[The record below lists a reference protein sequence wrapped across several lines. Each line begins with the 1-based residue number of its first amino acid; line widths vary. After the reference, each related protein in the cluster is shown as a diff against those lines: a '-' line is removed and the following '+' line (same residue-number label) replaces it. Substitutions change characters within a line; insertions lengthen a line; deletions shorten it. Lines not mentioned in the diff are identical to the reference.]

1 MFEHQMFPHLGIT
14 MTSRRATLHPGR
26 LVSCAMVTGRMV
38 MIAVQRGWRK
48 LLSAYTPNGTM
59 PWLVC
64 IACVVGVVSISAC
77 RPAGQGYRVVVSD
90 FMEFED
96 LFTPIDTVR
105 LDASVL
111 IGSITFLDKSDQG
124 QILVTDREARA
135 IHVFSSSGRHLRML
149 EITQC
154 NPEDTGRL
162 LSTRFLKNGS
172 MIATTTQ
179 GVYVLNANGSCQRR
193 LLELPPNRPS
203 FCERQDT
210 VYLLNPRVRPLP
222 QLHAYS
228 IESGG
233 VRVYDL
239 RKPRFPRT
247 TALRGGSEGRGI
259 ACFDRGVFYRYAESS
274 DGEPL
279 WPGNDLVL
287 HQPKSYR
294 PPERDITSQGMGD
307 IISDLLQLEREF
319 TYSSGIYELDENHR
333 MIMTR
338 SGYPAEF
345 NLNIVNMDTETSV
358 SAVLDPEVGIS
369 AAKDGLVYSTGDY
382 EILPSGE
389 TGNRMLEVRQF
400 HPFE

>member
-1 MFEHQMFPHLGIT
+1 
-14 MTSRRATLHPGR
+14 
-26 LVSCAMVTGRMV
+26 
-38 MIAVQRGWRK
+38 MIAVQWGLRK
-48 LLSAYTPNGTM
+48 LLPAYTANGM
-59 PWLVC
+59 LPWLACV
-64 IACVVGVVSISAC
+64 ACVVGLVCISAC
-77 RPAGQGYRVVVSD
+77 QPAGQGYRVVESD
-90 FMEFED
+90 FMKFED
-96 LFTPIDTVR
+96 LFTPIDTIR

-111 IGSITFLDKSDQG
+111 IGSISFLDMSDRG
-124 QILVTDREARA
+124 QFLVTDSEARA
-135 IHVFSSSGRHLRML
+135 IYVFSSSGRHLRTL

-179 GVYVLNANGSCQRR
+179 GVYVLNANGSCQKR

-228 IESGG
+228 IESGA
-233 VRVYDL
+233 VRDYNL
-239 RKPRFPRT
+239 KKPRFPRT
-247 TALRGGSEGRGI
+247 TGVKRGWPGRAV
-259 ACFDRGVFYRYAESS
+259 ACFDQGVFYRYAESS

-294 PPERDITSQGMGD
+294 PPERDLTSQGMGD
-307 IISDLLQLEREF
+307 IISDLRQLYREF

-333 MIMTR
+333 MIR
-338 SGYPAEF
+338 FGYPAEF
-345 NLNIVNMDTETSV
+345 NLSIINMDTETSV
-358 SAVLDPEVGIS
+358 STVLDPDVGIS
-369 AAKDGLVYSTGDY
+369 LAKDGLVYSTGDY

-389 TGNRMLEVRQF
+389 MGNRMLEVRQF
-400 HPFE
+400 HSFESSHSEIRK

>member
-1 MFEHQMFPHLGIT
+1 
-14 MTSRRATLHPGR
+14 
-26 LVSCAMVTGRMV
+26 
-38 MIAVQRGWRK
+38 MIAVQREWRN
-48 LLSAYTPNGTM
+48 LVPAYTANGTL

-64 IACVVGVVSISAC
+64 VTSVLGLVCVSAC
-77 RPAGQGYRVVVSD
+77 RPAGQGSRLVESD

-96 LFTPIDTVR
+96 LFAPIDTVR

-111 IGSITFLDKSDQG
+111 IGSINFLDISDQG
-124 QILVTDREARA
+124 QFLVTDREARA
-135 IHVFSSSGRHLRML
+135 IYVFSSSGSHLRTL

-154 NPEDTGRL
+154 NPEDTGSV

-172 MIATTTQ
+172 MIATTSQ
-179 GVYVLNANGSCQRR
+179 GVYAFNADGSCQKR
-193 LLELPPNRPS
+193 LLELPPNRSS
-203 FCERQDT
+203 FCERRDT

-222 QLHAYS
+222 QIHAYS
-228 IESGG
+228 IESGT
-233 VRVYDL
+233 VRDYDL

-247 TALRGGSEGRGI
+247 TALRRGLEGRGI

-279 WPGNDLVL
+279 WLENDLVL

-294 PPERDITSQGMGD
+294 PPERDLTSQGMGD

-345 NLNIVNMDTETSV
+345 NLNIINMDTETSV
-358 SAVLDPEVGIS
+358 STVLDPDVGIS
-369 AAKDGLVYSTGDY
+369 LTKDGLVYSTGDY

-389 TGNRMLEVRQF
+389 TGNKMLEVRQF